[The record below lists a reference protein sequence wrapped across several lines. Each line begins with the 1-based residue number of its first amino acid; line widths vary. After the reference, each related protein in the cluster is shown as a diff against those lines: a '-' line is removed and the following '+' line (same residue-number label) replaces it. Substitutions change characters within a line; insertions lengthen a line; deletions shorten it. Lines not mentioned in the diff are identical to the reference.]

1 MTIKRSKWKGIL
13 FTKKNFDNLKNFSNR
28 NKIILI
34 FNRSSMITPI
44 CINRSFK
51 IFNGKNFT
59 KLNVTEQMIGHKF
72 GEFSLTRKR
81 HVFKK
86 KKKKKKK
93 INGTKS

>member
-13 FTKKNFDNLKNFSNR
+13 FTKKNFYNLKDLNYR
-28 NKIILI
+28 NKTILI
-34 FNRSSMITPI
+34 YNRSSVITPM
-44 CINRSFK
+44 CLNRSFK

-59 KLNVTEQMIGHKF
+59 NLNVTEQMIGHKF

-86 KKKKKKK
+86 KK
-93 INGTKS
+93 